1 MGILNFGKRMALGTG
16 RAAEKTLTRLGT
28 SKVALT
34 GIGLAAFGL
43 GVANKAGPA
52 ARDAA
57 MDISMGDPNADAAFL
72 GKKMSARYLAG
83 SAIGGGLGGVMRASS
98 PKDYFTEHPFG
109 MPGPAG
115 AVNPVTGAIGGAAGM
130 GVGAMGGAMVGS
142 MFGKA
147 GETAGGVIGGAL
159 GAVAGGVIGAGGGNI
174 PAEAIVGGGAAAAG
188 VGGIVGAGVGSSV
201 GGAIGKSVGMG
212 FAGKVVGGLAGA
224 GLGAGAGA
232 GAVVAGATAPV
243 RNYMRDNQQFFSE
256 SPYSKGSSSLAT
268 AQALNASGDIVL
280 GMHNSRRGY

>member
-28 SKVALT
+28 NKVALT

-43 GVANKAGPA
+43 GVANKTGPA

-57 MDISMGDPNADAAFL
+57 MDISMGDPNADVAFL

-83 SAIGGGLGGVMRASS
+83 TAIGGNLGGVMRASS
-98 PKDYFTEHPFG
+98 PKDYFTENPMF

-115 AVNPVTGAIGGAAGM
+115 AANPVGGAVGGVAGM
-130 GVGAMGGAMVGS
+130 GVGAIGGAMVGS
-142 MFGKA
+142 IFGKG
-147 GETAGGVIGGAL
+147 GETAGGIIGGAL
-159 GAVAGGVIGAGGGNI
+159 GAVAGGTVGAGGGAV
-174 PAEAIVGGGAAAAG
+174 PAEAIVGGTAVAGA
-188 VGGIVGAGVGSSV
+188 VGGAVGAGVGSSI
-201 GGAIGKSVGMG
+201 GGAVGKSMGMG

-224 GLGAGAGA
+224 GLGAGVGA
-232 GAVVAGATAPV
+232 SAVVAGATSPV
-243 RNYMRDNQQFFSE
+243 RHYMKDNQQFFNE
-256 SPYSKGSSSLAT
+256 SPYAKSSSSLAV
-268 AQALNASGDIVL
+268 AQALNANGDIVL